1 MLGASARYGI
11 ARWLPV
17 EPGHF
22 PWATFWTNL
31 SGSFLVGLVLV
42 VALVRLPSN
51 RYLRPFAAAGLLGA
65 YTTMSTYEVET
76 ALLLKDG
83 HAVTAMTYLVGSAA
97 AGLGLVYAGMVLGR
111 RMAAGP
117 SAPIPYIDP
126 DTGDR

>member
-1 MLGASARYGI
+1 VVVAAGGMLGASARYGI

-42 VALVRLPSN
+42 VALVRLPSS

-83 HAVTAMTYLVGSAA
+83 HAVTAMTYLVGSAV
-97 AGLGLVYAGMVLGR
+97 AGLGLTYGGMVLAR
-111 RMAAGP
+111 WATR
-117 SAPIPYIDP
+117 
-126 DTGDR
+126 